1 MSRRAGWAI
10 SLALLVINAALGSAQ
25 DSVVARVGFQVDTTR
40 LQPYRRL
47 YDIVVQTRDSAVV
60 IGQREIALSHAT
72 YAGNHAWLLVETRS
86 GAVPAS
92 ETLYVSSSM
101 RPLQWNSVLGA
112 ARLGVTFV
120 GDTIFGAVTAPSG
133 RHNLI
138 IAAHGR
144 LLVSQAMA
152 ETLMPLLPLGISWSD
167 STGVLAIDLGG
178 GSVIASELSV
188 IGEEQVQL
196 DSLVA
201 RPMWVVALRS
211 ESRSIF
217 LWVDR
222 ETGEV
227 HRVQQPLPS
236 HVGYLIEYRRRA
248 SPAPSTH

>member
-1 MSRRAGWAI
+1 VSGGAGWAI
-10 SLALLVINAALGSAQ
+10 SLALLIVNAAHSRAQ
-25 DSVVARVGFQVDTTR
+25 DSAVVRVGFQVDTSR
-40 LQPYRRL
+40 IQPYRRL
-47 YDIVVQTRDSAVV
+47 YDIVVQARDSAVV
-60 IGQREIALSHAT
+60 IGQREVALTHAT
-72 YAGNHAWLLVETRS
+72 YAGNPAWLLVETRS

-92 ETLYVSSSM
+92 ETLYVSPAM

-120 GDTIFGAVTAPSG
+120 GDTVFGAVTAPTG
-133 RHNLI
+133 RHSLI
-138 IAAHGR
+138 IAAPGR
-144 LLVSQAMA
+144 LLVSQTMA
-152 ETLMPLLPLGISWSD
+152 ESLMPLLPLGVSWSD

-211 ESRSIF
+211 ESRSVF

-236 HVGYLIEYRRRA
+236 HVGYLIEYRRRPDTA
-248 SPAPSTH
+248 PPAR